1 MTGKNQQNKLAD
13 DRWKKQAA
21 KLDGAWNWGLSQIQP
36 GTEFLSKDAKWN
48 GQMLYNEL
56 T

>member
-21 KLDGAWNWGLSQIQP
+21 KLDGGTGVLSRVQP

-48 GQMLYNEL
+48 GQMLYNEY
-56 T
+56 